1 MEIRGIIK
9 SKHLDHI
16 RIVTSEKEQEID
28 VFYTEMRKYDVEEL
42 LESEQII
49 LDVKIQSTDYY
60 GLKLGKFWLSDI
72 VFPKKN
78 YEYRKKPKKRERDQ
92 VIAQQQFI
100 DRIK

>member
-42 LESEQII
+42 LENEQII
-49 LDVKIQSTDYY
+49 LDVRIQSTDYY

-100 DRIK
+100 DRTK

>member
-1 MEIRGIIK
+1 MEIRGFIK
-9 SKHLDHI
+9 SKHLNHI

-28 VFYTEMRKYDVEEL
+28 VFYTEMRNYDVEEL

-60 GLKLGKFWLSDI
+60 GLKLGKFWMSDI

-100 DRIK
+100 DRTK

>member
-72 VFPKKN
+72 LFPKKN

>member
-1 MEIRGIIK
+1 MEIRAFIK

-28 VFYTEMRKYDVEEL
+28 VFYTEMRNYDVEEL

-100 DRIK
+100 DRTK

>member
-28 VFYTEMRKYDVEEL
+28 VFYTEMRNYDVEEL

-100 DRIK
+100 DRTK

>member
-1 MEIRGIIK
+1 M
-9 SKHLDHI
+9 
-16 RIVTSEKEQEID
+16 IVTSEKEQEID

-100 DRIK
+100 DRTK

>member
-1 MEIRGIIK
+1 M
-9 SKHLDHI
+9 
-16 RIVTSEKEQEID
+16 IVTSEKEQEID
-28 VFYTEMRKYDVEEL
+28 VFYTEMRNYDVEEL

-100 DRIK
+100 DRTK

>member
-1 MEIRGIIK
+1 M
-9 SKHLDHI
+9 DHI

-42 LESEQII
+42 LENEQII
-49 LDVKIQSTDYY
+49 LDVRIQSTDYY

-100 DRIK
+100 DRTK

>member
-1 MEIRGIIK
+1 M
-9 SKHLDHI
+9 
-16 RIVTSEKEQEID
+16 TSEKEQEID

-100 DRIK
+100 DRTK

>member
-1 MEIRGIIK
+1 M
-9 SKHLDHI
+9 
-16 RIVTSEKEQEID
+16 IVTSEKEQEID

-42 LESEQII
+42 LENEQII
-49 LDVKIQSTDYY
+49 LDVRIQSTDYY

-100 DRIK
+100 DRTK

>member
-100 DRIK
+100 DRTK

>member
-1 MEIRGIIK
+1 M
-9 SKHLDHI
+9 
-16 RIVTSEKEQEID
+16 
-28 VFYTEMRKYDVEEL
+28 EEL

-100 DRIK
+100 DRTK

>member
-72 VFPKKN
+72 LFPKKN

-100 DRIK
+100 DRTK